1 MIEQSFNRSA
11 PGADEQTCATPTVT
25 DLLQCLESQVLP
37 ALPVA
42 GHLLQIGCADP
53 ELTLL
58 LAQHAAQVVVC
69 EWRDEVLTKARALV
83 SQAGIEHVRFHQ
95 ADALAFTS
103 AERFDAICLMG
114 VLATIDDDN
123 DVARLVLHALSMLK
137 PDGRII
143 LQHDPAGV
151 KAVGDAAERSAPR
164 CVALVRSLG
173 LREVFCHPLQG
184 AVLYGFAP
192 ILGKLQALPIAGLR
206 VACYGSMPFHFRS
219 LRPLAACFE
228 TSLLSLSIDDVMAWK
243 PQVIVVADGWS
254 VEFWRDYCDAHG
266 VLLVGMRHGSVTRYG
281 FAEPQYRCADYMCG
295 SVWDIEDTLL
305 SNVRPRHGFLLT
317 GNAWVDQVF
326 RLAPRAHA
334 QGEPTI
340 LFAPTYNPEISAAVY
355 FGDRVVPLIRSVYP
369 RAKIIIKPH
378 PAIVQH
384 EHSFVVDKALFRNL
398 MGTWREQAAADPLV
412 SLVDDP
418 EASIADSFAEAD
430 ILVADRSSLLFE
442 FMVLDRPILL
452 YSSEKRVGHWQYNPD
467 APGNAWRD
475 IGMEFADDTAFLEL
489 LSDAHHCH
497 AENCRAAQR
506 ERVRHLY
513 GDFQDG
519 RSVERVAAAIAT
531 VPRLHVV
538 VDGRLGLRPEVV
550 EALDDRLAF
559 KRISVL
565 QGDDKGAAATAWLA
579 QRWADAQQ
587 DLGFM
592 LVDGE
597 AAYIPGSAH
606 QVSDGLAALA
616 SGECEALVLSE
627 PQALPAPMASADKQ
641 QWIKQRLQAALAQR
655 QGRQAWQLLPAHV
668 MHRALGQLPECVDDE
683 VFSVLWQTLGAH
695 GVHRA
700 WQSEQLNV
708 VLGPSLIRVV
718 GARQAQYLAGPQ
730 ASLRLQPAV
739 LGHARQPTG
748 VEVLLCCAAGQQY
761 DVFPFTT
768 ELWINGHLQCEL
780 HFSDTRAQRVL
791 LPYRP
796 DEQGTTTV
804 ELRSAG
810 AFPGMPG
817 LAGPLSLYLAFV
829 DPQPVTG
836 PSQAHIH
843 QIFYSE
849 ETRAM
854 LEPGF
859 TPFDNTGQRPDWA
872 EYWPIRTLL
881 LDKQLDENAFYGVL
895 SPRFKQKTGL
905 NAQQVLEFC
914 SSAPAEAD
922 VLLFPMFFDESAL
935 YENVFI
941 QGLIYHP
948 NIWPAFVEMARR
960 LAPGVDIETLVMDA
974 RHSQFCNYFIAK
986 PRFWRH
992 WLNQAESIFQAA
1004 EQARDARSPSPYGAA
1019 LNAPTYHRGT
1029 AGYESKVFVMERLL
1043 PLILATQGQ
1052 WKVHA
1057 YDHLKLPVMRHPI
1070 NADFIELNEL
1080 KVRMRSADSPELRA
1094 AYVQMRD
1101 QILRQKALEKNPEG
1115 AGLVRP
1121 VAETI
1126 RIAMAQYPRLP
1137 VPTDVS
1143 TWLAERVP
1151 SSAQQR
1157 LIKARLED
1165 KVAPLIGVVVIDRA
1179 GDADALAATLES
1191 FTPDRHLYADVKIV
1205 VLRPGEPQEPTAAEG
1220 KLRFMQLEDDQ
1231 LPVIQRAVAEAGCN
1245 WFMLVEAGTT
1255 FTASGLLIAALD
1267 LLDTQGLRAVY
1278 GDEVVQG
1285 DGDEL
1290 GLALRPDL
1298 NLDMLLS
1305 LPAVFASHWLYNS
1318 DAWLAAGGFRSDA
1331 GQAYELDYILR
1342 LIEDKGLEGLGHI
1355 SEPLLV
1361 RRPPL
1366 LQNCA
1371 DTQRAVGRHLQARGY
1386 TQARVDSR
1394 VPGQLDVHYGAE
1406 QALVSI
1412 LLSTQGGFAR
1422 ARRCMESI
1430 LEKTLYPAFEVL
1442 LLDHGND
1449 EPSLQTW
1456 LAGVE
1461 GLGTQAVRVLRL
1473 PHGLSLAQA
1482 RNQAALSARGEYLLW
1497 LDTGVAVLEDDWLL
1511 RLVNHAFRQEVGAV
1525 GAKLV
1530 GADFT
1535 VRQGGLILGLNG
1547 PVGQIFMGQPLHA
1560 GGYMQR
1566 LQVDQNAAAVS
1577 GKCLMIRKSRFLD
1590 EGGFDARAELA
1601 PWADVDLCLRLQASG
1616 YLNVWAPS
1624 VALLISDADEPVA
1637 TAEQEEAMYDRW
1649 LPVLARDPGY
1659 NTNFSLSAGEDFS
1672 IAPANLNWNP
1682 LSSWSPIPTVLA
1694 EVHHDQ
1700 HAAQP
1705 RCAESLAVLGRAGLI
1720 RSVPVDTP
1728 LSLVE
1733 LERLAPDS
1741 IVLQAPV
1748 NQEQADRMRRLRLL
1762 SRAFKVIDLD
1772 DCLRPSE
1779 TNWQCALSHA
1789 DRLVVSSEALAQAF
1803 GSLHERIV
1811 MLPNRLDPLA
1821 WGGVASHRG
1830 AAEKPRVGWSV
1841 VGSTVEDLQLIAPM
1855 VQALAGDVHWI
1866 FIGAC
1871 PQALR
1876 PYVHEY
1882 HAVSPGADYPAQ
1894 LAGLSLDLALLPLL
1908 DNRVNACKS
1917 NLLLLQYGACGIPVV
1932 CSDVLLDS
1940 AGLPVTRV
1948 KNSEAAWRE
1957 AVGAYLADPVA
1968 SAQVGDLLRATVQ
1981 RDWMLEGESLQRWRE
1996 AWLPG

>member
-1 MIEQSFNRSA
+1 MINQSFSGCTPCA
-11 PGADEQTCATPTVT
+11 GEQPCADSGAKN
-25 DLLQCLESQVLP
+25 LLQCLDTLVLP
-37 ALPVA
+37 ALPTA
-42 GHLLQIGCADP
+42 ARLLQIGCADP

-58 LAQHAAQVVVC
+58 LARQAAQVVVC
-69 EWRDEVLTKARALV
+69 EWREDVLAQARARV
-83 SQAGIEHVRFHQ
+83 SEAGIEHVRFHQ

-103 AERFDAICLMG
+103 PERFDAVCLMG

-123 DVARLVLHALSMLK
+123 DVARLVLRALSMLK

-143 LQHDPAGV
+143 VQDLQAGLN
-151 KAVGDAAERSAPR
+151 AGDAPERSASR
-164 CVALVRSLG
+164 CLALVRSLG
-173 LREVFCHPLQG
+173 LREVFCQPLQG
-184 AVLYGFAP
+184 AALHVFAP
-192 ILGKLQALPIAGLR
+192 ILGELQALPIAGLR

-228 TSLLSLSIDDVMAWK
+228 TSLLSLSIDEVMAWK

-305 SNVRPRHGFLLT
+305 SNVHPRHGFLLT

-326 RLAPRAHA
+326 RLAPRPDA

-398 MGTWREQAAADPLV
+398 MGTWREQVAADPLV
-412 SLVDDP
+412 RLVDDP

-452 YSSEKRVGHWQYNPD
+452 YSSEKRVGHWEYNPD

-475 IGMEFADDTAFLEL
+475 IGMEFADEEAFLQL
-489 LSDAHHCH
+489 LPDAHQRH
-497 AENCRAAQR
+497 AEHCRAAQR
-506 ERVRHLY
+506 ERVQHLY

-531 VPRLHVV
+531 VPRLHVI
-538 VDGRLGLRPEVV
+538 VDGRLGLRQEVV
-550 EALDDRLAF
+550 QALDERLAF

-565 QGDDKGAAATAWLA
+565 QGVDRGPAADAWLA
-579 QRWADAQQ
+579 QRSADAQQ

-597 AAYIPGSAH
+597 APYVPGSAH

-616 SGECEALVLSE
+616 SGECDALVLSE
-627 PQALPAPMASADKQ
+627 QQALPATMASADKQ
-641 QWIKQRLQAALAQR
+641 QWIKQRLQAALGQC

-668 MHRALGQLPECVDDE
+668 VHRALGQLPESVDDE
-683 VFSVLWQTLGAH
+683 VFSVLWQTLSAQGAS
-695 GVHRA
+695 RA

-708 VLGPSLIRVV
+708 VLGSSLIRVV
-718 GARQAQYLAGPQ
+718 GARRTQYLAGPQ
-730 ASLRLQPAV
+730 ASLQLQPAV
-739 LGHARQPTG
+739 LGHMRQPTG

-761 DVFPFTT
+761 DVFPFIT
-768 ELWINGHLQCEL
+768 EVWVNGQLQCEL
-780 HFSDTRAQRVL
+780 RFSDTRAQRVL
-791 LPYRP
+791 LPYQP
-796 DEQGTTTV
+796 DEQGATTV

-829 DPQPVTG
+829 DPQPATG
-836 PSQAHIH
+836 PAPAHIH

-859 TPFDNTGQRPDWA
+859 TPFDNIGQRPDWA
-872 EYWPIRTLL
+872 EYWPMRTLL
-881 LDKQLDENAFYGVL
+881 LDKELDENAFYGVL

-914 SSAPAEAD
+914 ASAPGDAD

-960 LAPGVDIETLVMDA
+960 LAPGIDIETLVMDA

-992 WLNQAESIFQAA
+992 WLSQAETIFQAA
-1004 EQARDARSPSPYGAA
+1004 EQARGAQSPSPYGAA
-1019 LNAPTYHRGT
+1019 LNAATYHRGT

-1043 PLILATQGQ
+1043 PLILATQSQ

-1070 NADFIELNEL
+1070 NADFIQLNEL
-1080 KVRMRSADSPELRA
+1080 KVRMRSADTPELRA
-1094 AYVQMRD
+1094 AYAQLRDKIVQ
-1101 QILRQKALEKNPEG
+1101 QKALEKNPES

-1126 RIAMAQYPRLP
+1126 RIAMEQYPHLP

-1151 SSAQQR
+1151 SPAQQR
-1157 LIKARLED
+1157 LIDTRLQGN
-1165 KVAPLIGVVVIDRA
+1165 VAPLIGVLVIDRA

-1191 FTPDRHLYADVKIV
+1191 FTPDRHLYAAVKIV
-1205 VLRPGEPQEPTAAEG
+1205 VLRPGEPQEPTAAGG
-1220 KLRFMQLEDDQ
+1220 KLRFMQLEDDP
-1231 LPVIQRAVAEAGCN
+1231 LPVIERAVGEAGCN

-1255 FTASGLLIAALD
+1255 FTPSGLLIAALD

-1278 GDEVVQG
+1278 GDEVVRG

-1305 LPAVFASHWLYNS
+1305 LPAALASHWLYNS
-1318 DAWLAAGGFRSDA
+1318 DAWLAAGGFRSEA
-1331 GQAYELDYILR
+1331 GQAYELDFILR
-1342 LIEDKGLEGLGHI
+1342 LIEDKGFEGLGHI

-1361 RRPPL
+1361 RRPPV
-1366 LQNCA
+1366 LQNCP
-1371 DTQRAVGRHLQARGY
+1371 DTQRAVGRHLLARGY
-1386 TQARVDSR
+1386 AQARVDSR
-1394 VPGQLDVHYGAE
+1394 LPGQLDVHYGAE

-1412 LLSTQGGFAR
+1412 LVSTQGGFAR

-1449 EPSLQTW
+1449 EPTLQTW
-1456 LAGVE
+1456 LTGVE
-1461 GLGTQAVRVLRL
+1461 GLGTQTVRVLRL
-1473 PHGLSLAQA
+1473 PRGLSLAQA
-1482 RNQAALSARGEYLLW
+1482 RNQAALSARGEFLLW
-1497 LDTGVAVLEDDWLL
+1497 LDAGAAVLEDDWLQ

-1530 GADFT
+1530 DADFT
-1535 VRQGGLILGLNG
+1535 VRQGGLILGLDG
-1547 PVGQIFMGQPLHA
+1547 PVGQIFVGQPLQA

-1577 GKCLMIRKSRFLD
+1577 GKCLMIRKSRFLG

-1601 PWADVDLCLRLQASG
+1601 PWADVDLCLRLQAAG
-1616 YLNVWAPS
+1616 YLNVWTPS

-1637 TAEQEEAMYDRW
+1637 TTEQEEAMYSRW

-1659 NTNFSLSAGEDFS
+1659 NPNFALSAGEDFS
-1672 IAPANLNWNP
+1672 VGPANLNWNP
-1682 LSSWSPIPTVLA
+1682 LSSWSPVPTVLV
-1694 EVHHDQ
+1694 EMPDVQ
-1700 HAAQP
+1700 HAGEP
-1705 RCAESLAVLGRAGLI
+1705 RIAEPLMALDRAGLI
-1720 RSVPVDTP
+1720 RHVQVNTP

-1741 IVLQAPV
+1741 IVLQAPA
-1748 NQEQADRMRRLRLL
+1748 NEEQAERMRRLRAF

-1772 DCLRPSE
+1772 DCLPQVSAGL
-1779 TNWQCALSHA
+1779 QPALAHA
-1789 DRLVVSSEALAQAF
+1789 DRLVVSNEALAQAL
-1803 GSLHERIV
+1803 GPLHERIIL
-1811 MLPNRLDPLA
+1811 LPNRLDPMA
-1821 WGGVASHRG
+1821 WGALASHRC
-1830 AAEKPRVGWSV
+1830 AADKPRVGWSV
-1841 VGSTVEDLQLIAPM
+1841 VGSSVDDLQVIAPL
-1855 VQALAGDVHWI
+1855 VQALAGDVHWV

-1876 PYVHEY
+1876 PYVHEC
-1882 HAVSPGADYPAQ
+1882 HTALPGVDYPAQ
-1894 LAGLSLDLALLPLL
+1894 LAGLSLDLALLPLQ

-1917 NLLLLQYGACGIPVV
+1917 NLVLLRYGACGIPVI

-1948 KNSEAAWRE
+1948 KNSEAAWRD
-1957 AVGAYLADPVA
+1957 AIAAYLADPDA
-1968 SAQVGDLLRATVQ
+1968 SAQVGDLLRASVQ
-1981 RDWMLEGESLQRWRE
+1981 RDWMLDGENIQRWRE
-1996 AWLPG
+1996 AWLPD